1 MEELIVSKE
10 QLIEMFMLN
19 DIEDSQYGWL
29 YQNAFYVN
37 IVALHEKDPKYI
49 FDVTDAE
56 YYKIS
61 PIRQK

>member
-1 MEELIVSKE
+1 MQEFIVTKE
-10 QLIEMFMLN
+10 QLVEMFISN
-19 DIEDSQYGWL
+19 DVEDSNYGWL
-29 YQNAFYVN
+29 YKNTYYVN
-37 IVALHEKDPKYI
+37 IIALHEKDPKYV

>member
-1 MEELIVSKE
+1 VTKE
-10 QLIEMFMLN
+10 QLIDMFVSK
-19 DIEDSQYGWL
+19 DIEDSKYGWL
-29 YQNAFYVN
+29 YQNTFYVN
-37 IVALHEKDPKYI
+37 IIALHEKDPKYV

>member
-1 MEELIVSKE
+1 MEELIVTKE
-10 QLIEMFMLN
+10 QLVEMFVSK
-19 DIEDSQYGWL
+19 DIEDSNYGWL
-29 YQNAFYVN
+29 YQNTFYVN
-37 IVALHEKDPKYI
+37 IIALHEKDPKYV